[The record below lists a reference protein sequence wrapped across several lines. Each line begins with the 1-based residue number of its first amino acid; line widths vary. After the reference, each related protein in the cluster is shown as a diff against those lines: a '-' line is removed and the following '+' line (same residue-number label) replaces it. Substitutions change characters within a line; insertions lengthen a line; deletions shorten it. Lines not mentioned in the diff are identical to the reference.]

1 LRNVAALREGRVAAR
16 RFIAAVLPRCEAARR
31 EAAPCIEVERSFEG
45 AQLQPLPVVTT
56 PPPAIL
62 ATKLVEA
69 APITAAAEFIVAEPP
84 SEVARL

>member
-1 LRNVAALREGRVAAR
+1 MAALREGRAAAR
-16 RFIAAVLPRCEAARR
+16 RFIAAALPRCEAVRR

-45 AQLQPLPVVTT
+45 AQLQPLPAVTT

-62 ATKLVEA
+62 TTKIVEA
-69 APITAAAEFIVAEPP
+69 APITAAEFIVAEPP

>member
-1 LRNVAALREGRVAAR
+1 MAALREGRAAAR
-16 RFIAAVLPRCEAARR
+16 RFIAAAQPRREAARC

-45 AQLQPLPVVTT
+45 AQWQALPVVTM

-62 ATKLVEA
+62 AIKIAEA
-69 APITAAAEFIVAEPP
+69 APITAAEFIVAEPP